1 MFYVYQDGICG
12 TELIGKSETYE
23 GAKQIKDE
31 RDAQWRP
38 GYLWTTRIS
47 DKEEKETCI
56 FD

>member
-23 GAKQIKDE
+23 GTQKIKDE